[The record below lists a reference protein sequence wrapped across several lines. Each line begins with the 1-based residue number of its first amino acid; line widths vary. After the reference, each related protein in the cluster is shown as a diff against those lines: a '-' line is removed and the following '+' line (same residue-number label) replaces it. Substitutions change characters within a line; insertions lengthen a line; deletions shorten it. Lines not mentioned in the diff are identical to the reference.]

1 MKFLHLGCILCFAG
15 CTTVIEQT
23 PKQTNPSTQHALQ
36 QSVYQY
42 TQDQTQYLSAF
53 HDLNQ
58 DGQPDALVLLQGL
71 DWCGSG
77 GCTLLIYQ
85 GLPNQKFKLINKT
98 TVINPPIYVSQQQ
111 SHGWKNLVVQ
121 SRNQG
126 AVQLAYNGMAYPS
139 NPSLLP
145 PLTTQ
150 QQAQKMQLLIASK

>member
-15 CTTVIEQT
+15 CTTVIEQM
-23 PKQTNPSTQHALQ
+23 PKQTNPSTQHAL
-36 QSVYQY
+36 
-42 TQDQTQYLSAF
+42 QTQYLSAF

-58 DGQPDALVLLQGL
+58 DDQPDAVVLLQGL

-85 GLPNQKFKLINKT
+85 GLPNQQFKLINKT
-98 TVINPPIYVSQQQ
+98 TVTSPPIYVSQQQ

-126 AVQLAYNGMAYPS
+126 AVQLAFNGVAYPS

-145 PLTTQ
+145 VLTTQ
-150 QQAQKMQLLIASK
+150 QSEKMQLLIASK